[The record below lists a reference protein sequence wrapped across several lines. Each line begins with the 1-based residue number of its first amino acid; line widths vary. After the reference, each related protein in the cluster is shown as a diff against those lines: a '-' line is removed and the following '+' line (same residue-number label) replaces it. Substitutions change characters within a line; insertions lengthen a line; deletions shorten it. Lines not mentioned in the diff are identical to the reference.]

1 MIFTSYDKKEIYV
14 REWTKVKDP
23 CGVIQLA
30 HGMNEYTGRYEAFAS
45 YFNGLGYIVVG
56 DDHRGHGETDAETLG
71 YAEGEMFSD
80 TVKDMAGIAKFYRE
94 KYEGLKYVLFG
105 FSYGSFL
112 TQAFIRKYAR
122 FLDGAVIAGSSRQN
136 ALAVRAG
143 LVVSGVGSAFKGK
156 DAPANFVN
164 RLVFGG
170 YDKKFGEGDWQWLSS
185 DRENNEK
192 YRADPFCNFVCSNA
206 FFRSFFRRFFCGFL
220 SDLFGRFLRGFF
232 CRLFCRC
239 GRGFGLG
246 IRLVDGLPVELHV
259 AFARLF
265 GARLQHEGI
274 LFGVNFHH
282 YAAHAAYG
290 LYLVAGLDGIYEL
303 FCLLLPLFVPFGR
316 NYKENNDYGDE
327 YRKYDP
333 RHPAAAARRRIAAF
347 SQ

>member
-56 DDHRGHGETDAETLG
+56 DDHRGHGETDADTLG

-136 ALAVRAG
+136 GAAVRAG
-143 LVVSGVGSAFKGK
+143 KIFAETGKFFKGK
-156 DAPANFVN
+156 DAPAKFVN
-164 RLVFGG
+164 KTVFGG
-170 YDKKFGEGDWQWLSS
+170 YSKKFEDGEWLSA
-185 DRENNEK
+185 DARNNAA
-192 YRADPFCNFVCSNA
+192 YRADPLCGFTCSFRFYSD
-206 FFRSFFRRFFCGFL
+206 FFRGLRALYTKKYIAGLKKDLPVLLVSGALDPVGDMGRGVKKLYDFYTKKALMRRVTL
-220 SDLFGRFLRGFF
+220 
-232 CRLFCRC
+232 RLFENSR
-239 GRGFGLG
+239 
-246 IRLVDGLPVELHV
+246 
-259 AFARLF
+259 
-265 GARLQHEGI
+265 HEFLNEAEDRAEKWGT
-274 LFGVNFHH
+274 V
-282 YAAHAAYG
+282 
-290 LYLVAGLDGIYEL
+290 
-303 FCLLLPLFVPFGR
+303 
-316 NYKENNDYGDE
+316 
-327 YRKYDP
+327 
-333 RHPAAAARRRIAAF
+333 AAF
-347 SQ
+347 LDEVLPAGRPEGSA